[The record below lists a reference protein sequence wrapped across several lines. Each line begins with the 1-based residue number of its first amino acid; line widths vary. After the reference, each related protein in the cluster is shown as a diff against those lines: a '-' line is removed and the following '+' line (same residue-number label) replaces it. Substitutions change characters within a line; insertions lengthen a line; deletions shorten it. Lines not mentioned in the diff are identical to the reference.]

1 MLMAEQGVHV
11 RTIQQILGHTDVRTT
26 QGYVH
31 VAGAM
36 VRDAAE
42 RMGGALWGD

>member
-1 MLMAEQGVHV
+1 
-11 RTIQQILGHTDVRTT
+11 VRTT

-31 VAGAM
+31 VAVAM

-42 RMGGALWGD
+42 RMGSVLGGD